1 MISISVSIPNRPGCL
16 SNLIQTA
23 KHTEFSPSVTRL
35 LVQDNIK
42 KKNRRQNQLGKKKKT
57 SSTFYPFSFL
67 SFKQQV
73 TCFQIGLKLN
83 LKFQINQ
90 LLSEISYHTHK
101 NYLNYVVIL
110 THLSPILSYLV
121 YSPPF
126 LLLSSVFGERNAKTK
141 GMCRTVTS
149 LPI

>member
-42 KKNRRQNQLGKKKKT
+42 KKNRRQNQLGGKKKKT
-57 SSTFYPFSFL
+57 FSTFYPFSLL

-110 THLSPILSYLV
+110 THLCPLLSCLV

-126 LLLSSVFGERNAKTK
+126 LLLSSVFG
-141 GMCRTVTS
+141 
-149 LPI
+149 